1 MKRTEQE
8 ALWFVRSLAEGDSL
22 LDEVSLSSLSAQL
35 ALPFGETRYFCM
47 VVKYTDAGLE
57 DPHLPTALQKACVQA
72 AKHFSDRIY
81 TYIGARFYVVMV
93 VPERSDR
100 VAAANR
106 LVQLVCKHA
115 QSPVQIGVG
124 RSYQQLGKL
133 SYSRVEAYEAL
144 GNMGPGEQIAYIDD
158 IYVTRSITTRK
169 LESEKQRILDMF
181 KTGRLEQMM
190 HCMEQLAE
198 HVRAESPVR
207 EGAPYP
213 TSIRRTVAEL
223 LFRIMHISA
232 DAGVD
237 VDALLDHQ
245 DPYSRIFQLWGTPA
259 ILAWFQEVTKALAA
273 GIAERSSKS
282 ENNMLVLAKRCV
294 EEHLSDPELSLSLV
308 SETLGITSAYFSA
321 LFIRETGV
329 GFNEYVTGLRVEQA
343 KQLLRE
349 TNLKINQIASRCG
362 FRSASYFIVVF
373 RKQTGL
379 SPSEYRNRK

>member
-1 MKRTEQE
+1 MR
-8 ALWFVRSLAEGDSL
+8 
-22 LDEVSLSSLSAQL
+22 
-35 ALPFGETRYFCM
+35 
-47 VVKYTDAGLE
+47 
-57 DPHLPTALQKACVQA
+57 
-72 AKHFSDRIY
+72 
-81 TYIGARFYVVMV
+81 
-93 VPERSDR
+93 
-100 VAAANR
+100 
-106 LVQLVCKHA
+106 
-115 QSPVQIGVG
+115 
-124 RSYQQLGKL
+124 
-133 SYSRVEAYEAL
+133 
-144 GNMGPGEQIAYIDD
+144 
-158 IYVTRSITTRK
+158 
-169 LESEKQRILDMF
+169 
-181 KTGRLEQMM
+181 
-190 HCMEQLAE
+190 CMEQLAE
-198 HVRAESPVR
+198 HVRVESPVR

-259 ILAWFQEVTKALAA
+259 ILDWFQNVTQTLSA

-282 ENNMLVLAKRCV
+282 ENNMLVLAKRCI

-308 SETLGITSAYFSA
+308 SEALGITSAYFSA
-321 LFIRETGV
+321 LFIRESGV
-329 GFNEYVTGLRVEQA
+329 GFNEYVAGLRVEQA

-379 SPSEYRNRK
+379 SPSEFRNRK